1 MKPLHASAGPVQ
13 ADLGV
18 TERHSSSPSENRA
31 RCLFAFPRPLMLL
44 EGRAEDAES
53 SGGRGGLPGMPAS
66 PPALNFARLASE
78 ATLCSL
84 GPSVKPALPGT
95 KMSILP

>member
-1 MKPLHASAGPVQ
+1 MQ

-18 TERHSSSPSENRA
+18 TERHSGSPSENRA
-31 RCLFAFPRPLMLL
+31 RCLFAFPRPLML

-53 SGGRGGLPGMPAS
+53 SSGRGGLPGMPAS
-66 PPALNFARLASE
+66 PLALNLARLASE

-95 KMSILP
+95 GMSPV

>member
-1 MKPLHASAGPVQ
+1 MQ

-18 TERHSSSPSENRA
+18 TERHSSPPSENRA
-31 RCLFAFPRPLMLL
+31 RCLFAFPRPLMLD
-44 EGRAEDAES
+44 GRAEDVES
-53 SGGRGGLPGMPAS
+53 SGGRGGLPRMPAS

-84 GPSVKPALPGT
+84 GPSWKPALPGT
-95 KMSILP
+95 GMSPT